1 MPPSP
6 KAACCLTLITSLAA
20 ATTLVVTRLSARAM
34 QSKSKEMSALPNFI
48 SRTKKSQRS
57 KEKISTNRNWSRQ
70 RDERSEN
77 ENWIHRFRHNGVS
90 HGGEPAEAGPFTGFV
105 QSHSR
110 QSRAVARSL
119 RNVFRFAGK
128 TRRTSGRAVHNVGPS
143 GRGRASSSG
152 RERISGSS
160 QAKHALGRL
169 QFGESIVLEEDGRR
183 SSAPRG
189 SFRRRAGNRL
199 RSRCCGSEADFL
211 GGS

>member
-77 ENWIHRFRHNGVS
+77 ENWIHRFRHHGKS
-90 HGGEPAEAGPFTGFV
+90 HGGEPAEAGTFTGFV
-105 QSHSR
+105 QSHSLK
-110 QSRAVARSL
+110 SRARALRV
-119 RNVFRFAGK
+119 RNVFRFGGDN
-128 TRRTSGRAVHNVGPS
+128 RRTRARYVH
-143 GRGRASSSG
+143 
-152 RERISGSS
+152 
-160 QAKHALGRL
+160 H
-169 QFGESIVLEEDGRR
+169 
-183 SSAPRG
+183 
-189 SFRRRAGNRL
+189 
-199 RSRCCGSEADFL
+199 
-211 GGS
+211 GGYS

>member
-34 QSKSKEMSALPNFI
+34 QSKSKEM
-48 SRTKKSQRS
+48 
-57 KEKISTNRNWSRQ
+57 ISTNRNWSRQ

-110 QSRAVARSL
+110 QSRALARPV
-119 RNVFRFAGK
+119 RNVFRFAGE
-128 TRRTSGRAVHNVGPS
+128 TRRTGGRGVHNVG
-143 GRGRASSSG
+143 
-152 RERISGSS
+152 
-160 QAKHALGRL
+160 
-169 QFGESIVLEEDGRR
+169 
-183 SSAPRG
+183 
-189 SFRRRAGNRL
+189 
-199 RSRCCGSEADFL
+199 
-211 GGS
+211 

>member
-57 KEKISTNRNWSRQ
+57 KEKISTNRNWSQQ

-77 ENWIHRFRHNGVS
+77 ENWIHRFRHHGKS

-105 QSHSR
+105 QSYSR
-110 QSRAVARSL
+110 QSRALARPV
-119 RNVFRFAGK
+119 RNVFRFAGE
-128 TRRTSGRAVHNVGPS
+128 TRRTSGRTVHN
-143 GRGRASSSG
+143 A
-152 RERISGSS
+152 GSS
-160 QAKHALGRL
+160 R
-169 QFGESIVLEEDGRR
+169 
-183 SSAPRG
+183 
-189 SFRRRAGNRL
+189 RRRA
-199 RSRCCGSEADFL
+199 S
-211 GGS
+211 